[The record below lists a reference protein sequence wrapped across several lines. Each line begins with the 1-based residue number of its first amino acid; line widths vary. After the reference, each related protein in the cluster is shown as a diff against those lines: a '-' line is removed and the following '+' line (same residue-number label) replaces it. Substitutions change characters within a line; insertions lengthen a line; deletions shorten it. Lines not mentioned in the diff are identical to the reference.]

1 MASLG
6 SGIKIPKIEKSLS
19 DIASE
24 ELNSLLDTTVASK
37 GKKIAE
43 AVMCLKNTGQISNF
57 SNVTEQLNIQ
67 KNQGVTS
74 VVNRSTRE
82 SIPVV
87 ISDSDTVPA
96 SMLTDGID
104 RTEEF
109 KVTISA
115 EPTGD
120 IIVLSVMPTISEDR
134 SATYKAFAP
143 IHHPGEIMKYE
154 STSSRSWRLEAKL
167 ISRTSEEASNNVRDL
182 NIIRSWV
189 MPFYGEGTAN
199 PSSSLAQ
206 YLGAPPCILT
216 LSGYGQKNIGPVKT
230 VLENYS
236 TNWPN
241 DIDYIRTLPD
251 ANGVSIPF
259 PVVMSVSLSLK
270 ETWSPAEYSGFDLVE
285 YRAGNMPGAFTR
297 MTAKPVSPSSIIAN
311 PSAVNTSEASS
322 ITKDDM
328 NYSNE
333 GRNSSVGNS
342 YFPGI
347 QYDELGN
354 VISGS

>member
-6 SGIKIPKIEKSLS
+6 SGLNIPKIEKSLS
-19 DIASE
+19 DIANE
-24 ELNSLLDTTVASK
+24 ELNTLQDTTVASK
-37 GKKIAE
+37 GKKVAE
-43 AVMCLKNTGQISNF
+43 AVMCLKNTGQIGNF
-57 SNVTEQLNIQ
+57 QNVTQQLNIT

-74 VVNRSTRE
+74 VVNTSTRE

-87 ISDSDTVPA
+87 ISDPDKVPA
-96 SMLTDGID
+96 SLLSDGAD
-104 RTEEF
+104 RTEDF

-120 IIVLSVMPTISEDR
+120 RIIFNVMPTISEDR
-134 SATYKAFAP
+134 SASYKAFAP

-167 ISRTSEEASNNVRDL
+167 ISRTSEEASQNVKDL
-182 NIIRSWV
+182 NIIRSWL

-199 PSSSLAQ
+199 RGVSSF
-206 YLGAPPCILT
+206 LGAPPCILT
-216 LSGYGQKNIGPVKT
+216 LTGYGAQNIGPVKT

-241 DIDYIRTLPD
+241 DIDYIQTLPD
-251 ANGVSIPF
+251 SKGVSIPF
-259 PVVMSVSLSLK
+259 PVILTVSLSLK
-270 ETWSPAEYSGFDLVE
+270 ETWSPAEYSGFDILE
-285 YRAGNMPGAFTR
+285 YRAGNMTTAFTAV
-297 MTAKPVSPSSIIAN
+297 TAKPVNPSSIISN
-311 PSAVNTSEASS
+311 SSARNTSEATSV
-322 ITKDDM
+322 TKTDM
-328 NYSNE
+328 NTSN
-333 GRNSSVGNS
+333 GGDSSNS